1 MADRFV
7 TLRRVPLVVATFAL
21 ATFAGAVACTP
32 TVQGMRMGATR
43 PRRAPDCSLD
53 IVSPT
58 DFATIQKYEQV
69 GVVVLS
75 NEEAGTDPMSP
86 QARAI
91 VRPRAC
97 ALGGDAISLMGSG
110 NVRNPTSPL
119 PTTAFGSYVVW
130 AKRAA
135 PGAAPQKF

>member
-1 MADRFV
+1 MKVHGSPGSPALFA
-7 TLRRVPLVVATFAL
+7 LVV
-21 ATFAGAVACTP
+21 FAGAFACAP

-43 PRRAPDCSLD
+43 PPRPPDCSLD
-53 IVSPT
+53 IVSAT

-97 ALGGDAISLMGSG
+97 ALGGEAISLMGSG
-110 NVRNPTSPL
+110 NVKNPTSPL

-135 PGAAPQKF
+135 PGSAPQKF